1 MATIPPHLSTRPGSA
16 NLMHKALTDI
26 AIKNAP
32 RPDTGHTRLWDTV
45 TRGFGCRVG
54 KQSKTF
60 IVLIGKGRRHTIGR
74 YPIITLA
81 DARTE
86 AKRILAEKT
95 LGKVKPRFL
104 AYEDART
111 RFLEGAAVR
120 PSTLAGYRSRLNRVD
135 WGRGNLADITP
146 RDVLRQVQRFEGPME
161 QRYAFVTLRRFF
173 NWCVEQHLIDD
184 APTDKL
190 TPPTKNGSRARVLT
204 TDELHAIWHACPDD
218 DFGRIVRILMLTG
231 ARRGEVEH
239 MTLDGDVVTIAAE
252 HTKNGRTH
260 SFPVPGLAQ
269 NQLKSA
275 RKWVG
280 WGKSKARLDVA
291 SKVPAWTLHDLR
303 RTYATIHAQLGTPP
317 HIIEALLNHA
327 TGQISGVSA
336 VYNRWTYLPEMREAV
351 LKFEAHIATVIAPR
365 QQPGPSRD
373 GSPTGVIRD
382 EDTTDQARS
391 A

>member
-1 MATIPPHLSTRPGSA
+1 MLPHPSAPRGSA
-16 NLMHKALTDI
+16 NLMQKPLTDL
-26 AIKNAP
+26 AIKAAP
-32 RPDTGHTRLWDTV
+32 HPTEGHTMLWDTV

-74 YPIITLA
+74 YPIIGLA

-173 NWCVEQHLIDD
+173 NWCVEQHLIDQ
-184 APTDKL
+184 APTEKL
-190 TPPTKNGSRARVLT
+190 TTPAKNESRERVLT
-204 TDELHAIWHACPDD
+204 PAELKAIWYACPDD
-218 DFGRIVRILMLTG
+218 DFGKICKVLMLTG
-231 ARRGEVEH
+231 CRRGEVEH
-239 MTLDGDVVTIAAE
+239 ITLDGNIATISAP

-260 SFPVPGLAQ
+260 SFPVPGLAVK
-269 NQLKSA
+269 LLGTHL
-275 RKWVG
+275 KWVG
-280 WGKSKARLDVA
+280 WGKSTERLRTA
-291 SKVPAWTLHDLR
+291 SGVQFWLHDLR
-303 RTYATIHAQLGTPP
+303 RSYASHLAAPP
-317 HIIEALLNHA
+317 ISAKPHLIEALLNHA
-327 TGQISGVSA
+327 GGQISGVA
-336 VYNRWTYLPEMREAV
+336 RVYNRWNYMPEMTETVRA
-351 LKFEAHIATVIAPR
+351 FEIWFADVIKPDC
-365 QQPGPSRD
+365 PG
-373 GSPTGVIRD
+373 
-382 EDTTDQARS
+382 Q
-391 A
+391 